1 MKMLLSYP
9 FYGNIRELENIIERA
24 VITAKGSMI
33 RVEELQLDH
42 QGREEEEK
50 EKIKRVL
57 EQVGGNRSLA
67 AKVLGIHRTT
77 LWRKM
82 REYGLE
88 NYTQG

>member
-1 MKMLLSYP
+1 
-9 FYGNIRELENIIERA
+9 
-24 VITAKGSMI
+24 MI
-33 RVEELQLDH
+33 KVEDLQLDH

-50 EKIKRVL
+50 ERIKRVL
-57 EQVGGNRSLA
+57 EQVGGNKSLA

-88 NYTQG
+88 NLV